1 MFPTHRIYLNSFKF
15 PTVGT
20 GPGDVVQISRL
31 AGILQ
36 NYVLLSVGG
45 GGGQMQTGADVS
57 CPVCSAPVHA
67 DEMCRVEATTG
78 ISNCDRN
85 RQLTPTQIFDINIR
99 K

>member
-1 MFPTHRIYLNSFKF
+1 M
-15 PTVGT
+15 
-20 GPGDVVQISRL
+20 QISRL

-67 DEMCRVEATTG
+67 DEMSG
-78 ISNCDRN
+78 GNDW
-85 RQLTPTQIFDINIR
+85 NI
-99 K
+99 KL

>member
-1 MFPTHRIYLNSFKF
+1 MPVEYALQAYELSLETQRKKLLKMFPTHRFHLNSFKF

-57 CPVCSAPVHA
+57 CPVCSASSP
-67 DEMCRVEATTG
+67 CR
-78 ISNCDRN
+78 
-85 RQLTPTQIFDINIR
+85 
-99 K
+99 

>member
-1 MFPTHRIYLNSFKF
+1 MKNYTNYFEGNMPVELALQARFETQVKEILKMFPTHRIYLNSFRF

-57 CPVCSAPVHA
+57 CAVCSASSP
-67 DEMCRVEATTG
+67 CR
-78 ISNCDRN
+78 
-85 RQLTPTQIFDINIR
+85 
-99 K
+99 